1 MTLKGPGSPPAVDD
15 NGNNRSDASSSP
27 LHFPVRVSAAVA
39 GPCGDYYYS
48 SSRLCWSPF
57 KYALAP
63 LSRFLH
69 VIRLG
74 AVFRDVCLSSDTLI
88 LESAE
93 ASLLHPAAH
102 RLLPWWSSYRMLVEL
117 RTCPSLFSLN
127 SVKFQYPL
135 YSIHMN
141 KFDWCSSK
149 CSARRNSDSTN

>member
-1 MTLKGPGSPPAVDD
+1 MTLKGPRSPPAVDD
-15 NGNNRSDASSSP
+15 NGNNRSDVSSSP

-39 GPCGDYYYS
+39 PAETIIIPPAVFAGDV
-48 SSRLCWSPF
+48 RSPF

-117 RTCPSLFSLN
+117 RTCPSLSSLN

-135 YSIHMN
+135 YSIHMS
-141 KFDWCSSK
+141 KIGMWKSS
-149 CSARRNSDSTN
+149 